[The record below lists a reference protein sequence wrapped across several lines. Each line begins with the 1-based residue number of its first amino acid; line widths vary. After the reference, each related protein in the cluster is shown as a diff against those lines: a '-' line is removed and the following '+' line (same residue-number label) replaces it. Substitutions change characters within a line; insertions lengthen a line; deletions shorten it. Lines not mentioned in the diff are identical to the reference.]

1 MHNKLL
7 LVTRKSLN
15 LQSVS
20 NHLPP
25 SPPLGSLRHHH
36 FLRFFVV
43 VVVVVVL
50 VEVLLVDGAVGA
62 AEFAVA
68 TDRIM

>member
-25 SPPLGSLRHHH
+25 SPPLGSLHHHH

-43 VVVVVVL
+43 AVVVVVL
-50 VEVLLVDGAVGA
+50 AEVLLDGAVGA